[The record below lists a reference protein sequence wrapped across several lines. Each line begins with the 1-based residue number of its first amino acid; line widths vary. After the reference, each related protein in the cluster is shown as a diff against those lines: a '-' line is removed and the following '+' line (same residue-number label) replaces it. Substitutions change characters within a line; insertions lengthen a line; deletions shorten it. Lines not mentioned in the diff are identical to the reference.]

1 MCSAGCL
8 WDKYHNFMHWHF
20 IRKKQDQKMEGYI
33 QKMGCDRVKFQARV
47 LKVRDE
53 QARHDSVR
61 KLTFLGEGTGLTL
74 TSSTVNLGGG
84 GRGGTRLF
92 FFLSYTGGKY
102 HIYSAKRG
110 IYPDTEFTQIWAS
123 T

>member
-1 MCSAGCL
+1 MRG
-8 WDKYHNFMHWHF
+8 N
-20 IRKKQDQKMEGYI
+20 
-33 QKMGCDRVKFQARV
+33 RVKFQAQV

-74 TSSTVNLGGG
+74 LTSSTVNLGGG

-92 FFLSYTGGKY
+92 FFLSYTRGKY
-102 HIYSAKRG
+102 HIYSATKQ
-110 IYPDTEFTQIWAS
+110 IYSDTEFTQIRAS
-123 T
+123 QKKHCL

>member
-1 MCSAGCL
+1 M
-8 WDKYHNFMHWHF
+8 
-20 IRKKQDQKMEGYI
+20 
-33 QKMGCDRVKFQARV
+33 
-47 LKVRDE
+47 RDE

-102 HIYSAKRG
+102 HIYIQLRDGTTMIQNLPK
-110 IYPDTEFTQIWAS
+110 YWP
-123 T
+123 